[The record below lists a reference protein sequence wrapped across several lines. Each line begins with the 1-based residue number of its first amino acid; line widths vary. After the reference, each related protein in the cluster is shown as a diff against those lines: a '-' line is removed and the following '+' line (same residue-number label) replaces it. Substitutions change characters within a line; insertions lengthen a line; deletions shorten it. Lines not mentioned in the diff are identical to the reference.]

1 VFNRRDLI
9 KLGLYGGT
17 AGMLHLTRMDSGVLA
32 WALDEFK
39 GNSNLQSQALA
50 AFTPFT
56 SPLPVPPTIKPVNPN
71 TLPGVPIIPGATY
84 YDVRMRQG
92 AVQLFPTGLAT
103 VVWGYHPTNQKQTN
117 LEPTHLGPTFE
128 ARIGETTVVRQHNDL
143 LVNTIIHHHGGHT
156 PGISD
161 GAALVSQRVPPGTF
175 KDYIYPND
183 DDICATH
190 WYHDHDL
197 DFTGHNVF
205 MGLQGYFLLHDDVE
219 DDLNLPGGP
228 GDPAQ
233 SGAVPFDLPL
243 VLQDRIFD
251 FNNQLS
257 YNPFGHDGCIGD
269 HFLVNGAIQ
278 PSVQVANRKYRLRF
292 LNGSNAR
299 FYQLSLS
306 NGMPFHM
313 IGSDGGLLATA
324 TDAQS
329 FLIGPSERYE
339 AIIDFSK
346 LKLGSHVYLNN
357 CMAQTNGRRPDG
369 LSTQCTNAHPGP
381 DGVGSLLRFDVSFS
395 AHDPSTFTPGQTLRT
410 DIPDFRSR
418 KPDVTREWLF
428 ERSNGAWQING
439 RFYDPNR
446 IDARV
451 KLNTTEVWV
460 LRNGGGGW
468 WHPIHI
474 HRNQFQVLKRN
485 DQFPDPLE
493 QGLKDVFVLEAGDTV
508 EVITFYN
515 GNAQVG
521 DYVMHCHNVEHED
534 MRMMMRWTVS

>member
-1 VFNRRDLI
+1 VLNRRDLI
-9 KLGLYGGT
+9 KLGLYGGA
-17 AGMLHLTRMDSGVLA
+17 AGMLHLTRLDSGAFA

-39 GNSNLQSQALA
+39 GNSNLQSQTLA

-56 SPLPVPPTIKPVNPN
+56 RALPLPPVIKRVNPS
-71 TLPGVPIIPGATY
+71 TLPGVQIIPGATY
-84 YDVRMRQG
+84 YDVRMCQG
-92 AVQLFPTGLAT
+92 AVQLFPTGPAT
-103 VVWGYHPTNQKQTN
+103 VVWRYQPTYQATY

-143 LVNTIIHHHGGHT
+143 LVPTIVHHHGGHT
-156 PGISD
+156 PGVSD
-161 GAALVSQRVPPGTF
+161 GAALLSQRVQRGTF

-205 MGLQGYFLLHDDVE
+205 MGLQGCFLLHDDVE
-219 DDLNLPGGP
+219 DLLHLPGWP
-228 GDPAQ
+228 SDPAQ
-233 SGAVPFDLPL
+233 SGEMPFDFPL

-251 FNNQLS
+251 FDNQFS
-257 YNPFGHDGCIGD
+257 YNPFGHDGCVGD

-278 PSVQVANRKYRLRF
+278 PFVRVAPRKYRLRF

-313 IGSDGGLLATA
+313 IGSDGGLLKAATA
-324 TDAQS
+324 RKS
-329 FLIGPSERYE
+329 FLIGPAERYE
-339 AIIDFSK
+339 AIVDFTK
-346 LKLGSHVYLNN
+346 LKMGTHVYLNN
-357 CMAQTNGRRPDG
+357 CLAQTNGRAPDG

-381 DGVGSLLRFDVSFS
+381 DGVGSLLRFDVAFDAPERS
-395 AHDPSTFTPGQTLRT
+395 AFTPGQTLR
-410 DIPDFRSR
+410 DLPNFRSL
-418 KPDVTREWLF
+418 PVDVTRHWLF

-439 RFYDPNR
+439 KFYDPNR
-446 IDARV
+446 IDAHV
-451 KLNTTEVWV
+451 KLNTTEKWV
-460 LRNGGGGW
+460 LQNGGGGW

-474 HRNQFQVLKRN
+474 HRNQFQIVERN
-485 DQFPDPLE
+485 GSKNIDALE
-493 QGLKDVFVLEAGDTV
+493 GGLKDVFVLGAGDTV
-508 EVITFYN
+508 SVVTLYN

-521 DYVMHCHNVEHED
+521 NYVMHCHNVEHED

>member
-1 VFNRRDLI
+1 L
-9 KLGLYGGT
+9 
-17 AGMLHLTRMDSGVLA
+17 DSGVLA
-32 WALDEFK
+32 WALDEVNR
-39 GNSNLQSQALA
+39 NSGSDWKPLVAVKPFTQAL
-50 AFTPFT
+50 
-56 SPLPVPPTIKPVNPN
+56 PLPPVIKPVNPS
-71 TLPGVPIIPGATY
+71 TLPGVQIIPGATY
-84 YDVRMRQG
+84 YEVRMRQG
-92 AVQLFPTGLAT
+92 TAQLLPGMPT
-103 VVWGYHPTNQKQTN
+103 VIWGYQGTY
-117 LEPTHLGPTFE
+117 LGPTFD

-143 LVNTIIHHHGGHT
+143 PVTTIVHHHGGHT

-161 GAALVSQRVPPGTF
+161 GAAIASQRVQPGTF

-228 GDPAQ
+228 GDPPQ

-243 VLQDRIFD
+243 VFQDRIFD

-257 YNPFGHDGCIGD
+257 YNPFGHDGCMGD
-269 HFLVNGAIQ
+269 HFLVNGALQ

-313 IGSDGGLLATA
+313 IGSDGGLLAA
-324 TDAQS
+324 STDVKS
-329 FLIGPSERYE
+329 FLIGMAERYE
-339 AIIDFSK
+339 AIVDFSK
-346 LKLGSHVYLNN
+346 LKVGSHVYLNN

-381 DGVGSLLRFDVSFS
+381 DGVGSLLRFDVAFS
-395 AHDPSTFTPGQTLRT
+395 AHDPSTFTPGQTLRA

-439 RFYDPNR
+439 QFYDPNR
-446 IDARV
+446 IDAQV

-474 HRNQFQVLKRN
+474 HRNQFQILKRN

>member
-1 VFNRRDLI
+1 VLNRRDLI

-17 AGMLHLTRMDSGVLA
+17 AGMLHLTRLDSGVLA
-32 WALDEFK
+32 WALDEVK
-39 GNSNLQSQALA
+39 GNSNLQSQSPA
-50 AFTPFT
+50 AFKPFT
-56 SPLPVPPTIKPVNPN
+56 KPLPLPHLITPVNPS
-71 TLPGVPIIPGATY
+71 TLPGVPFIPGATY
-84 YDVRMRQG
+84 YEVSMRQG

-103 VVWGYHPTNQKQTN
+103 VIWRYQPTYQKTY

-143 LVNTIIHHHGGHT
+143 PVTTIVHHHGGHT
-156 PGISD
+156 PGVSD
-161 GAALVSQRVPPGTF
+161 GAALLSQRVQPGTF

-205 MGLQGYFLLHDDVE
+205 MGLQGYFLLHDAVE
-219 DDLNLPGGP
+219 DELNLPGGP
-228 GDPAQ
+228 RDPAPP
-233 SGAVPFDLPL
+233 SPDVPFDLPL

-257 YNPFGHDGCIGD
+257 YNPFGHDGCLGD

-278 PSVQVANRKYRLRF
+278 PSVRVANRKYRLRF

-313 IGSDGGLLATA
+313 IGSDGGLLSDA
-324 TDAQS
+324 TDVKS
-329 FLIGPSERYE
+329 FLIGSSERYE
-339 AIIDFSK
+339 AIVDFSK
-346 LKLGSHVYLNN
+346 LTPGPNTHVYLNN
-357 CMAQTNGRRPDG
+357 CMAQTNGRAPDG

-381 DGVGSLLRFDVSFS
+381 DGVGSLLRFNVAFS
-395 AHDPSTFTPGQTLRT
+395 AADPSTFRPGQTLRT
-410 DIPDFRSR
+410 DLPIYGSPT
-418 KPDVTREWLF
+418 VTRNWLF

-439 RFYDPNR
+439 QFYDPNR
-446 IDARV
+446 IDAHV
-451 KLNTTEVWV
+451 KLNTTEMWV
-460 LRNGGGGW
+460 LQNGGGGW
-468 WHPIHI
+468 WHPVHI
-474 HRNQFQVLKRN
+474 HRNQFRIVDRN
-485 DQFPDPLE
+485 GQAPGPLE
-493 QGLKDVFVLEAGDTV
+493 GGLKDVFVLGAGDTV
-508 EVITFYN
+508 SVKTYYN

-521 DYVMHCHNVEHED
+521 NYVMHCHNVEHED

>member
-1 VFNRRDLI
+1 MLNRRDLI

-17 AGMLHLTRMDSGVLA
+17 AGMLHLTRLDSGVLA
-32 WALDEFK
+32 WALDEVNR
-39 GNSNLQSQALA
+39 NSGSDWKPLA
-50 AFTPFT
+50 AVKPFT
-56 SPLPVPPTIKPVNPN
+56 QALPVPPVIKPVNPS
-71 TLPGVPIIPGATY
+71 TLPGVQIIPGATY
-84 YDVRMRQG
+84 YEVRMRQG
-92 AVQLFPTGLAT
+92 TAQLLPGMPT
-103 VVWGYHPTNQKQTN
+103 VIWGYQGTY
-117 LEPTHLGPTFE
+117 LGPTFD

-143 LVNTIIHHHGGHT
+143 PVTTIVHHHGGHT

-161 GAALVSQRVPPGTF
+161 GAAIASQRVQPGTF

-205 MGLQGYFLLHDDVE
+205 MGLQGCFLLHDDVE
-219 DDLNLPGGP
+219 DGLNLPGGP

-233 SGAVPFDLPL
+233 SGEMPFDLPL
-243 VLQDRIFD
+243 VIQDRIFD

-278 PSVQVANRKYRLRF
+278 PSVRVANRKYRLRF

-313 IGSDGGLLATA
+313 IGSDGGLLAA
-324 TDAQS
+324 STDVKS
-329 FLIGPSERYE
+329 FLIGSAERYE
-339 AIIDFSK
+339 AIVDFSK
-346 LKLGSHVYLNN
+346 LKVGSHVYLNN

-381 DGVGSLLRFDVSFS
+381 DGVGSLLRFDVAFS
-395 AHDPSTFTPGQTLRT
+395 AADPSTFRPGQNLRT
-410 DIPDFRSR
+410 LPIYGSPT
-418 KPDVTREWLF
+418 VTRNWLF

-439 RFYDPNR
+439 QFYDPNR

-460 LRNGGGGW
+460 LQNGGGGW

-474 HRNQFQVLKRN
+474 HRNQFRIVKRN
-485 DQFPDPLE
+485 GQAPGPLE

-521 DYVMHCHNVEHED
+521 NYVMHCHNVEHED

>member
-1 VFNRRDLI
+1 VLNRRDLI
-9 KLGLYGGT
+9 KLGLYGGS
-17 AGMLHLTRMDSGVLA
+17 AGMLHLTRLDSGALA

-39 GNSNLQSQALA
+39 GNLDAQRKASGALKPFTQAL
-50 AFTPFT
+50 
-56 SPLPVPPTIKPVNPN
+56 PLPAVMQSVNPN
-71 TLPGVPIIPGATY
+71 QLPGVQIIPGATY
-84 YDVRMRQG
+84 YEVRMRQG
-92 AVQLFPTGLAT
+92 TAQILPGMAT
-103 VVWGYHPTNQKQTN
+103 VIWGYQGMY
-117 LEPTHLGPTFE
+117 LGPTFE

-143 LVNTIIHHHGGHT
+143 PVTTIVHHHGGHT
-156 PGISD
+156 PGASD
-161 GAALVSQRVPPGTF
+161 GAALQSQRVQPGTF

-205 MGLQGYFLLHDDVE
+205 MGLEGCFFLHDAVE
-219 DDLNLPGGP
+219 DQLNLPGGP
-228 GDPAQ
+228 GDPARP
-233 SGAVPFDLPL
+233 GEMPFDFPL
-243 VLQDRIFD
+243 VLQDRLFD

-278 PSVQVANRKYRLRF
+278 PHVRVANRKYRLRF

-299 FYQLSLS
+299 FYQPSLS

-313 IGSDGGLLATA
+313 IGSDGGLLGTA

-329 FLIGPSERYE
+329 FLIGSAERYE

-346 LKLGSHVYLNN
+346 LKVGSHVYLNN

-381 DGVGSLLRFDVSFS
+381 DGVGSLLRFDVAFS
-395 AHDPSTFTPGQTLRT
+395 ASDPSTFTPGQTLRT

-418 KPDVTREWLF
+418 RPDVTREWLF

-446 IDARV
+446 IDAHV
-451 KLNTTEVWV
+451 KLNATEVWV

-474 HRNQFQVLKRN
+474 HRNQFQILKRN
-485 DQFPDPLE
+485 GQFPDPLE
-493 QGLKDVFVLEAGDTV
+493 QGLKDVFVLEGGDTV

-534 MRMMMRWTVS
+534 MRMMIRWKVS

>member
-1 VFNRRDLI
+1 VLNRRDLI

-17 AGMLHLTRMDSGVLA
+17 AGMLHLTRLDSGVLA
-32 WALDEFK
+32 WALDEVNR
-39 GNSNLQSQALA
+39 NSGSDWKPLAAVKPFTQAL
-50 AFTPFT
+50 
-56 SPLPVPPTIKPVNPN
+56 PLPLVIQPVNPS
-71 TLPGVPIIPGATY
+71 TLPGVQIIPGATY
-84 YDVRMRQG
+84 YEVRMRQG
-92 AVQLFPTGLAT
+92 TAQLLPGMPT
-103 VVWGYHPTNQKQTN
+103 VIWGYQGTY
-117 LEPTHLGPTFE
+117 LGPTFD

-143 LVNTIIHHHGGHT
+143 PVTTIVHHHGGHT
-156 PGISD
+156 PGVSD
-161 GAALVSQRVPPGTF
+161 GAALVSQRVQPGTF

-197 DFTGHNVF
+197 DFTGHNIF
-205 MGLQGYFLLHDDVE
+205 MGLQGCFLLHDDVE
-219 DDLNLPGGP
+219 DLLNLPGGP
-228 GDPAQ
+228 GDPALA
-233 SGAVPFDLPL
+233 GEMPFDLPL
-243 VLQDRIFD
+243 VIQDRIFD

-278 PSVQVANRKYRLRF
+278 PSVRVANRKYRLRF

-313 IGSDGGLLATA
+313 IGSDGGLLAA
-324 TDAQS
+324 STDVQS
-329 FLIGPSERYE
+329 FLIGMAERYE
-339 AIIDFSK
+339 AIVDFSK
-346 LKLGSHVYLNN
+346 LKVGAHVYLNN

-381 DGVGSLLRFDVSFS
+381 DGVGSLLRFDVAFS
-395 AHDPSTFTPGQTLRT
+395 AADHSTFRPGQTLRALPIFGSPT
-410 DIPDFRSR
+410 
-418 KPDVTREWLF
+418 VTRNWLF

-439 RFYDPNR
+439 QFYDPNR

-460 LRNGGGGW
+460 LQNGGGGW
-468 WHPIHI
+468 FHPIHI
-474 HRNQFQVLKRN
+474 HRNQFRIVDRN
-485 DQFPDPLE
+485 GQLPGPLE
-493 QGLKDVFVLEAGDTV
+493 GGLKDVFVLGAGDTV
-508 EVITFYN
+508 SVITYYN

-521 DYVMHCHNVEHED
+521 NYVMHCHNVEHED
-534 MRMMMRWTVS
+534 MAMMMRWTVS